1 MQVKKII
8 SYGCIVLVAHGC
20 SVVGTTPFIIEQKNR
35 AISCSKL
42 KEQAIDQLGDAL
54 RLVPSV
60 LRCLADIQEQVQAAI
75 ETYITGQKGCFW
87 DRADKDQLR
96 LCCAKTEQCKLQLEV
111 LNKELAEFTAYAKK
125 LS

>member
-1 MQVKKII
+1 MQVKKMI
-8 SYGCIVLVAHGC
+8 SYGCIVLVVHGC
-20 SVVGTTPFIIEQKNR
+20 LAAVGTPFIIEKKNR

-60 LRCLADIQEQVQAAI
+60 LRSLADIQEQVQAAI
-75 ETYITGQKGCFW
+75 EAYITGQKGCFW
-87 DRADKDQLR
+87 DSADKDQLR

-111 LNKELAEFTAYAKK
+111 LNKELADFAAYAKK
-125 LS
+125 LG